1 MLLKR
6 FTPDLSSL
14 LKKTVIVFRYNFGY
28 IVVVWSMVKILMMSR
43 NDVNLVCKYAIFV
56 EYTKPTIMDVSLDV
70 FQSSM
75 QGTL

>member
-28 IVVVWSMVKILMMSR
+28 IVVVWSMVKILTMSR
-43 NDVNLVCKYAIFV
+43 NDVNLVCKHAIFL